1 MKFGGGGGGGGGIPG
16 PLYESH
22 FFLLTNLF
30 FLFFF
35 FIREYIAVV
44 RAVVTILNIGSF
56 HSVVFYL
63 KFQFQYSPGFLSYIW
78 N

>member
-1 MKFGGGGGGGGGIPG
+1 MKFGGGGGDIPG

-22 FFLLTNLF
+22 FFFTYKSLF
-30 FLFFF
+30 FFFFF

-44 RAVVTILNIGSF
+44 RAVVTILNIDSF